1 MIKNYISS
9 ILNIRERF
17 YQSKAI
23 PFGKT
28 LSKDSDSGNG
38 RNSYFFRYLMKV
50 KKYRTE
56 DGKNYLKSRCVRRRI
71 DVEDPPLI

>member
-9 ILNIRERF
+9 ILNIRDWF
-17 YQSKAI
+17 YQSKTI

-56 DGKNYLKSRCVRRRI
+56 DGKNYLNSRCVRRRI